1 MARQD
6 YGNPL
11 TAPVLQ
17 PGSKLSNDGYGL
29 LTATCVWKAN
39 KDNDLSVGNRGSTC
53 PINAALTAHKFS
65 VSYDNLGMATITV
78 DYIGIDPTVNS
89 GTYTNPEVGAS
100 NGLTSENITTNP
112 NFFTDGGDGYDGVI
126 AGAAGSYTQSPIGPL
141 VEIKNVDDFI
151 TVITGY
157 NGDGSPITALVNK
170 KQSYIGLNGACFEDV
185 NGGRFIGFVKA
196 SEKHFYGKTNYLAPQ
211 SSFSGHFYTSE
222 ASEVNHMLRFLGTT
236 SRDNDW
242 SSTMPMIVPS
252 YAGTSWLSST
262 ENGSYNQ
269 LLLSQVNVQDYGL
282 LYKVNYEVRYSVVGW
297 TDKVYRDNRLMP

>member
-17 PGSKLSNDGYGL
+17 AGAKLTNDGYGL

-53 PINAALTAHKFS
+53 PINGALAAHKFS

-78 DYIGIDPTVNS
+78 DYIGIDPEVNGGS
-89 GTYTNPEVGAS
+89 FTNPEVGAS

-112 NFFTDGGDGYDGVI
+112 NFFTSGGDGYVSVI
-126 AGAAGSYTQSPIGPL
+126 AGTSFSQSPLGPL
-141 VEIKNVDDFI
+141 VEIKDVDDYI
-151 TVITGY
+151 EVITGV

-170 KQSYIGLNGACFEDV
+170 KQSYVGENGACFEDED
-185 NGGRFIGFVKA
+185 GGRFIGFVNPA
-196 SEKHFYGKTNYLAPQ
+196 FKHFYGKTNYLAPT
-211 SSFSGHFYTSE
+211 SSFSGHFYTTE
-222 ASEVNHMLRFLGTT
+222 PSEVQNMRDYLGTS

-242 SSTMPMIVPS
+242 SSVLPRIIPD
-252 YAGTSWLSST
+252 YAGTSWVSNAA
-262 ENGSYNQ
+262 NGSFNQ

-282 LYKVNYEVRYSVVGW
+282 LFKVNYEVRYSVQGW
-297 TDKVYRDNRLMP
+297 NDSVYRDNRLI

>member
-17 PGSKLSNDGYGL
+17 PGSKLNNDGYGL

-53 PINAALTAHKFS
+53 PINGALAAHKFA
-65 VSYDNLGMATITV
+65 VTYDNLGMATITV
-78 DYIGIDPTVNS
+78 DYIGIDPTVNE
-89 GTYTNPEVGAS
+89 GVYTNPEIAAS

-112 NFFTDGGDGYDGVI
+112 NFFTSGGDGYYGVI
-126 AGAAGSYTQSPIGPL
+126 AGAPGSYVQSPIGPL
-141 VEIKNVDDFI
+141 VEIKNTADFI
-151 TVITGY
+151 SVITGY

-170 KQSYIGLNGACFEDV
+170 KQSYIGNNGACFEDPQ
-185 NGGRFIGFVKA
+185 GGRFIGFVNA
-196 SEKHFYGKTNYLAPQ
+196 SFKHFYGKTNYLAPQ
-211 SSFSGHFYTSE
+211 SSFSGHFYTTE
-222 ASEVNHMLRFLGTT
+222 QSEVHNMLDYLGTT

-242 SSTMPMIVPS
+242 SSVLPRIIPD
-252 YAGTSWLSST
+252 YAGTTWVSSV

-297 TDKVYRDNRLMP
+297 NDSVYRDNRLI

>member
-17 PGSKLSNDGYGL
+17 PGAKLSNDGYGL

-53 PINAALTAHKFS
+53 PINGALSAHKFS

-78 DYIGIDPTVNS
+78 DYIGIEPTVND
-89 GTYTNPEVGAS
+89 GVYTNPEVGAS
-100 NGLTSENITTNP
+100 NGLTSENITANP
-112 NFFTDGGDGYDGVI
+112 NFFTPGGDGYDGVI

-141 VEIKNVDDFI
+141 VEIKSVSDYI
-151 TVITGY
+151 TVITG
-157 NGDGSPITALVNK
+157 STIVKVNK
-170 KQSYIGLNGACFEDV
+170 KQSYIGLNGACFEEA
-185 NGGRFIGFVKA
+185 NGGRFIGFVDPNF
-196 SEKHFYGKTNYLAPQ
+196 KHFYGKTNYLAPQ
-211 SSFSGHFYTSE
+211 SSFSGHFYTTS
-222 ASEVNHMLRFLGTT
+222 ASEVRNMRDYLGTT

-242 SSTMPMIVPS
+242 SSVLPKIIPD
-252 YAGTSWLSST
+252 YAGTSWVSSA
-262 ENGSYNQ
+262 ENGAFNQ

-282 LYKVNYEVRYSVVGW
+282 LYKVNYEVRYSVQGW
-297 TDKVYRDNRLMP
+297 HDKVYRDNRLI

>member
-17 PGSKLSNDGYGL
+17 AGAKLTNDGYGL

-53 PINAALTAHKFS
+53 PINGALAAHKFS

-78 DYIGIDPTVNS
+78 DYIGIDPEVNGGS
-89 GTYTNPEVGAS
+89 FTNPEVGAS

-112 NFFTDGGDGYDGVI
+112 NFFTTGGDGYVSVI
-126 AGAAGSYTQSPIGPL
+126 AGTSFTQSPLGPL
-141 VEIKNVDDFI
+141 VEIKDVDDYI
-151 TVITGY
+151 EVITGI

-170 KQSYIGLNGACFEDV
+170 KQSYVGANGACFEDES
-185 NGGRFIGFVKA
+185 GGRFIGFVDP
-196 SEKHFYGKTNYLAPQ
+196 EFKHFYGKTNYLAPQ
-211 SSFSGHFYTSE
+211 SSFSGHFYTTE
-222 ASEVNHMLRFLGTT
+222 PSEVQNMRDYLGTS

-242 SSTMPMIVPS
+242 SSVLPRIIPD
-252 YAGTSWLSST
+252 YAGTSWISSAA
-262 ENGSYNQ
+262 NGSFNQ

-282 LYKVNYEVRYSVVGW
+282 LFKVNYEVRYSVQGW
-297 TDKVYRDNRLMP
+297 NDAVYRDNRLI

>member
-53 PINAALTAHKFS
+53 PINGSLSAHKFS

-78 DYIGIDPTVNS
+78 DYIGIDETVN
-89 GTYTNPEVGAS
+89 GGVYTNPEVGAS
-100 NGLTSENITTNP
+100 NGLTSENITANP
-112 NFFTDGGDGYDGVI
+112 NFFTPGGDGYDGVI

-141 VEIKNVDDFI
+141 VEIKSVSDYI
-151 TVITGY
+151 TVITG
-157 NGDGSPITALVNK
+157 STIVKVNK
-170 KQSYIGLNGACFEDV
+170 KQSYVGLNGACFEEA
-185 NGGRFIGFVKA
+185 NGGRFIGFVDPQY
-196 SEKHFYGKTNYLAPQ
+196 KHFYGKTNYLAPQ
-211 SSFSGHFYTSE
+211 SSFSGHFYTTE
-222 ASEVNHMLRFLGTT
+222 ASEVQNMLSYLGTT

-242 SSTMPMIVPS
+242 SSVLPRIIPD
-252 YAGTSWLSST
+252 YAGTSWVSSAD
-262 ENGSYNQ
+262 NGSFNQ
-269 LLLSQVNVQDYGL
+269 LLLSQINVQDYGL

-297 TDKVYRDNRLMP
+297 HDKVYRDNRLI